1 MKFIEVKNIP
11 ATKDFGNAGKARA
24 NVEAFLATHF
34 AAAEVDFSE
43 DYQTPAKCYASLKS
57 AVKRHGLPVRVY
69 SRSGHV
75 YIARAEK
82 E

>member
-1 MKFIEVKNIP
+1 MKFIEVQNIP
-11 ATKDFGNAGKARA
+11 AAKDFGNVGKAKA

-57 AVKRHGLPVRVY
+57 AVKHHGLPVRVY

-75 YIARAEK
+75 YIERAKK